1 MPPIRLLPAH
11 VADKIAAGEVVER
24 PASVVKEL
32 VENALDAAAK
42 TITVEIAE
50 GGKRLIRIADDG
62 HGIAAD
68 EVPIAFQRHATSK
81 LTEIEDLDQ
90 IATLG
95 FRGEAL
101 SSIASVSR
109 MSITTRM
116 AAEQAGTL
124 YVLQGG
130 QILRHE
136 PVGAPSGTIID
147 VENLFF
153 NVPARLKFL
162 GKETTERKHI
172 TALVQRYAMAYPHIR
187 FTLIHNNSELL
198 HTTGSGELMDVIT
211 EVYGLDVAQQM
222 LPVYLENQ
230 SARPDLHPVSV
241 QGFVSQPSLNR
252 GNRTQMTIFIN
263 GRWVQDAGL
272 NYAVSQAY
280 HTMLMQGRHPV
291 TILMVELPPDQVDV
305 NVHPAKAQVRFRQQ
319 NVVFSAVQRAVRSV
333 LVEQAQPP
341 SLRNDLLWGSPEW
354 AARKERLTQ
363 VTTDRMRQLNF
374 EDTTLTEASSNS
386 QQPSDARPQ
395 RRHNTLPMLR
405 VVGQV
410 GATYVVAEGPEGLYL
425 VDQHAA
431 HERILYEQLMREF
444 ETKQIPSQEMLE
456 AVVVELPPDQ
466 IALVEEN
473 LSILNDVG
481 FRVEAFGRN
490 TVKLRAVPALVAN
503 VDPGEA
509 LLASISEIECG
520 EMPTQATA
528 EQKLI
533 SRVCKQASVKAGQS
547 LSLEEM
553 RALVRQLEN
562 CESPRT
568 CPHGRP
574 TMLHLSAERL
584 AKEFGRLGAI

>member
-1 MPPIRLLPAH
+1 MPAIRILSSH

-32 VENALDAAAK
+32 VENSLDADARSI
-42 TITVEIAE
+42 TIEIAE

-62 HGIAAD
+62 HGIPSEQVAL
-68 EVPIAFQRHATSK
+68 AFQRHATSK
-81 LTEIEDLDQ
+81 LTDIEDLNH

-109 MSITTRM
+109 MSITTRT
-116 AAEQAGTL
+116 ADEQAGSFYML
-124 YVLQGG
+124 EGG
-130 QILRHE
+130 EVIRE
-136 PVGAPSGTIID
+136 EWVGAPRGTIID

-162 GKETTERKHI
+162 GKDTTERKHI

-187 FTLIHNNSELL
+187 FTLVHNNSEILR
-198 HTTGSGELMDVIT
+198 TTGSGELLDVIT
-211 EVYGLDVAQQM
+211 EVYGLDTAQQM
-222 LPVYLENQ
+222 LSVHLENQ
-230 SARPDLHPVSV
+230 SARPDLHPVTV
-241 QGFVSQPSLNR
+241 TGYVSQPALNR

-263 GRWVQDAGL
+263 GRWVQDTGL

-291 TILMVELPPDQVDV
+291 AILMVEVPPEQVDV

-341 SLRNDLLWGSPEW
+341 SLRNDVLWSSPEW
-354 AARKERLTQ
+354 AARRDRLTQ

-374 EDTTLTEASSNS
+374 EDSQTHYKESYDEAD
-386 QQPSDARPQ
+386 QVQPRP
-395 RRHNTLPMLR
+395 RKNALPMLR

-431 HERILYEQLMREF
+431 HERILYEQFMKEM
-444 ETKQIPSQEMLE
+444 ETQEIPSQELLE
-456 AVVVELPPDQ
+456 TLAIELAPDQ
-466 IALVEEN
+466 MALIEEN
-473 LSILNDVG
+473 LDLLNAVG
-481 FRVEAFGRN
+481 FGVELFGRG
-490 TVKLRAVPALVAN
+490 TVRLRAVPALVAN
-503 VDPGEA
+503 TDPGSA
-509 LLASISEIECG
+509 LLAAIGEIECG
-520 EMPTQATA
+520 DMPTQATA

-553 RALVRQLEN
+553 RALVRQLEA